1 MDYHAQ
7 LTDTAL
13 NELQTT
19 RKGLSES
26 EAAHRLEHYGPNML
40 RVHGTPLWRKIIEP
54 FNSVFVWVLFL
65 AAGISIYH
73 EAYIDATV
81 IMAVVLISAI
91 IYYVQEY
98 STERILRSLRKH
110 NQLRV
115 TVIRHGKEEVID
127 SEKLV
132 PGDIVKLEEG
142 DKIPADARIV
152 DFRSFRVDESQLTG
166 ESLPIEKS
174 SKNVSASAK
183 LYERTCM
190 VYQGSFTVSGTALIA
205 VCATGMQTEFGRLS
219 ALATTRHT
227 QSPVQKKIDKLIE
240 QVVIAVGIIAVI
252 AFGIQLARGAEAGE
266 ALQYVIALA
275 VSAVPEGLPV
285 AISVILALGMK
296 RMARKRALVRNMAA
310 IESVGTIT
318 TIATDKTGTLTRNKL
333 TVQQLWSPDGKTANV
348 EKTLYNST
356 LPEHSSKVRDPLDV
370 AFDYYHA
377 EHPRTSSR
385 HSKPAQVYVF
395 ETTVAMSGNLWHSG
409 SKYELW
415 VKGAPE
421 KLIARSDLT
430 DNEREQA
437 LLNVQRLSGQGYRV
451 IALAHTRLAQPLES
465 LEQLPA
471 RTKFE
476 FDGLV
481 AIADTLRPE
490 AHAAIK
496 AAQKAGITVRMITG
510 DHVETAYQIGRE
522 LGLVTSHDEV
532 LDSRELDKLSDKVLT
547 TRLQNIR
554 VFARVI
560 PEQKYRILS
569 ILNKTEITAMTGD
582 GVNDVPAITNANIGL
597 AMGSGVQIAKDASDI
612 VLLDD
617 NFKSIVSA
625 VEQGRIIYSNIKRM
639 VVYLLS
645 TNLGEVLVSIGAL
658 LFGMPLPMTAIQL
671 LWINLVTDT
680 SMVIPLGV
688 EPGEKNNMSVP
699 PAKPAAPLLS
709 HFMISRTLVVA
720 GAMTIVTLV
729 IYSIFLS
736 SHGLDYARTIAFNVV
751 VVMQW
756 VSAFGARSNYEPV
769 WRRLMV
775 RNNAFY
781 IGLAL
786 SVMLQLAA
794 IMTPLADYLHIS
806 HVDISD
812 MAITSVIAFVAVLIA
827 VEIHKWTGRKFF
839 TTGAN

>member
-7 LTDTAL
+7 STETTLT
-13 NELQTT
+13 ELRTT
-19 RKGLSES
+19 PSGLTTTEV
-26 EAAHRLEHYGPNML
+26 ARRLDHYGPNML

-54 FNSVFVWVLFL
+54 FNSVFVWVLFV
-65 AAGISIYH
+65 AAGISLYH
-73 EAYIDATV
+73 NAYIDAAV
-81 IMAVVLISAI
+81 IVVVILISAV

-110 NQLRV
+110 SQLKV
-115 TVIRHGKEEVID
+115 TVIRHGKETVID
-127 SEKLV
+127 SEHLV
-132 PGDIVKLEEG
+132 PGDIVRLEEG
-142 DKIPADARIV
+142 DKIPADARII
-152 DFRSFRVDESQLTG
+152 DSRSFRVDESQLTG

-174 SKNVSASAK
+174 PKSVKQAAK

-190 VYQGSFTVSGTALIA
+190 VYQGSFTVSGAATIV
-205 VCATGMQTEFGRLS
+205 VCATGTQTEFGRLS
-219 ALATTRHT
+219 SLATTRHT

-240 QVVIAVGIIAVI
+240 QVVIAVGVIAII
-252 AFGIQLARGAEAGE
+252 AFGILLARGSDPGE

-310 IESVGTIT
+310 IESVGTVT

-333 TVQQLWSPDGKTANV
+333 TVQQLWSPTGRTASV

-377 EHPRTSSR
+377 EHPNTASK
-385 HSKPAQVYVF
+385 HSKPAQAYVF
-395 ETTVAMSGNLWHSG
+395 ETTVAMSGNLWHNG
-409 SKYELW
+409 VKYELW

-421 KLIARSDLT
+421 KLIARSSLT
-430 DNEREQA
+430 ENEYEQA
-437 LLNVQRLSGQGYRV
+437 MLNVQRLSGQGYRV
-451 IALAHTRLAQPLES
+451 IALAHTSLAKPLES

-471 RTKFE
+471 RTRFE

-496 AAQKAGITVRMITG
+496 LARKAGISVRMITG

-522 LGLVTSHDEV
+522 LGLVDSHDQV
-532 LDSRELDKLSDKVLT
+532 LDSRELDKISDGDLT
-547 TRLQNIR
+547 ERLRDVR

-582 GVNDVPAITNANIGL
+582 GVNDVPALTNANIGL

-645 TNLGEVLVSIGAL
+645 TNLGEVLVSIGSL
-658 LFGMPLPMTAIQL
+658 MFGMPLPMTPIQL

-688 EPGEKNNMSVP
+688 EPGERNNMSVP
-699 PAKPAAPLLS
+699 PAKPTAPLLNR
-709 HFMISRTLVVA
+709 FMVARTLIVA
-720 GAMTIVTLV
+720 LTMTFVTLSV
-729 IYSIFLS
+729 YSVFLN
-736 SHGLDYARTIAFNVV
+736 SHGLDYARTIAFNMV

-756 VSAFGARSNYEPV
+756 ASAFGARSNYEPI
-769 WRRLMV
+769 WRRLLV
-775 RNNAFY
+775 RNHAFY

-786 SVMLQLAA
+786 SVLLQLAA
-794 IMTPLADYLHIS
+794 IITPLADYLHIS
-806 HVDISD
+806 HVSINDL
-812 MAITSVIAFVAVLIA
+812 ALTSALAFVIVLVA
-827 VEIHKWTGRKFF
+827 VELHKWVGRRF
-839 TTGAN
+839 TTTSD